1 VNRDDIMIDE
11 KILLPEEVIMYRLRS
26 IFEQYGYTRYKMSKF
41 EEYDFYAK
49 NKAFLVSDE
58 VISFT
63 DMDGK
68 LMALKPDVTLSI
80 IKNQRDNLKD
90 IKKLYY
96 NENIYRVE
104 KGSNAFKEIMQTG
117 LECLGNLDA
126 YSISEVIV
134 LAAKSLRSLSS
145 KTVIYLSHLG
155 ILSEF
160 VEKINSLGN
169 RLLTPEES
177 KRIFKCLEEK
187 NGHEIVEI
195 CKKLEIPEK
204 QYKVFRE
211 LVMLNDTPKKALRFL
226 AETKYSEEILSQLE
240 NIVSAFEE
248 LGFEDILRIDMSV
261 INDMSYYNGL
271 VFSGF
276 IEGVPDSVL
285 RGGQYDKLSQELK
298 GFSAIGFAVY
308 LNKIL
313 YNMKNINTYDID
325 TLVLYDEKSDIRE
338 LTKIT
343 KELIEKN
350 IKFKMQNTLP
360 EKKTYRRLVDMT
372 NFGV

>member
-1 VNRDDIMIDE
+1 MIDE
-11 KILLPEEVIMYRLRS
+11 KILLPEEIIMYNLRS

-80 IKNQRDNLKD
+80 IKNQNNNLKD

-117 LECLGNLDA
+117 LECLGNLDD
-126 YSISEVIV
+126 YSISEVLV
-134 LAAKSLRSLSS
+134 LAAKSLISISS

-160 VEKINSLGN
+160 IEKIDSLGS
-169 RLLTPEES
+169 RSLTSEE
-177 KRIFKCLEEK
+177 KNKILKCLEEK
-187 NGHEIVEI
+187 NGHEIVEL
-195 CKKLEIPEK
+195 CKKLNISEDYCK
-204 QYKVFRE
+204 MFRE
-211 LVMLNDTPKKALRFL
+211 LVMLNDTPKKALAFL
-226 AETKYSEEILSQLE
+226 AQAGYSETILSQLE
-240 NIVSAFEE
+240 NIVVAFEV
-248 LGFEDILRIDMSV
+248 LDLEDILRIDISV
-261 INDMSYYNGL
+261 INDMYYYNGL

-285 RGGQYDKLSQELK
+285 GGGQYDKLSQELK

-313 YNMKNINTYDID
+313 YNMKNENTYDID
-325 TLVLYDEKSDIRE
+325 TLILYDKNSDIHE
-338 LTKIT
+338 LTEIT
-343 KELIEKN
+343 KELLKEN
-350 IKFKMQNTLP
+350 IMFKMQNTLP
-360 EKKTYRRLVDMT
+360 EKKTYRRIIDKRIS
-372 NFGV
+372 GI